1 VNPKNICLRRGPPG
15 NRKGVISSDFLIPG
29 GKWRGNRKMV
39 WHVLFRR
46 APERWVGENSLH
58 HRGTEGRRETA
69 GEDDL
74 KPSVVLVAADG
85 FARPA
90 EAGTTNGGRAGFR
103 RFVVPPSGG
112 KTKTRRKGFCCG
124 WQAGSPGTVRP
135 TRIPKGLSRQG
146 GASPPS
152 RLGVRFRFPVPDS
165 MDPAARRRQGRGFNP
180 VNPGKSC

>member
-124 WQAGSPGTVRP
+124 WQPGSPGTVRP
-135 TRIPKGLSRQG
+135 TPYRRGCHGRARHLRR
-146 GASPPS
+146 AV
-152 RLGVRFRFPVPDS
+152 LAPDS
-165 MDPAARRRQGRGFNP
+165 DFPIPF
-180 VNPGKSC
+180 